1 MILKY
6 SRIHVKPLF
15 ESIGTGRK
23 AVSKLEL
30 PFSLDGGVSG
40 VRFSIMLISRQRN
53 GASGRL
59 LPFS

>member
-1 MILKY
+1 M
-6 SRIHVKPLF
+6 KPLF

-40 VRFSIMLISRQRN
+40 VRFSLMLISRQRN